1 MAHKWASIPVQFEPD
16 SDGWTT
22 GSTDPFPSVKMD
34 EECPSDGARIPVSGF
49 APLKIAVALAAR
61 ERLSWKEN
69 EGASNPVTVNAG
81 SGFEIAPD

>member
-1 MAHKWASIPVQFEPD
+1 
-16 SDGWTT
+16 
-22 GSTDPFPSVKMD
+22 MD